1 MWTIE
6 EKEHATKTRRDLER
20 LADAAETYCGRI
32 GGTERKQ
39 ERGRSMNEFSAL
51 IDWLKTIA
59 DKSNAGR
66 AYVDF
71 LQDDGALIRIEYK
84 PAKRKEATK

>member
-1 MWTIE
+1 MT
-6 EKEHATKTRRDLER
+6 
-20 LADAAETYCGRI
+20 AAAPAAKPNRKPKHKPKNKPKMN
-32 GGTERKQ
+32 TERKQ
-39 ERGRSMNEFSAL
+39 ERGRSMNEFFAL
-51 IDWLKTIA
+51 IDWIKTIA